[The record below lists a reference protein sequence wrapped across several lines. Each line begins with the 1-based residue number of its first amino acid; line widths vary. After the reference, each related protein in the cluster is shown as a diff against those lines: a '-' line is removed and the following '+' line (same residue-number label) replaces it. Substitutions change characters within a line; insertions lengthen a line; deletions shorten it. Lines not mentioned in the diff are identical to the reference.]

1 MREVTTDVKYYGPS
15 LKTFMFEHDMEQPI
29 FVRWLP
35 FVDELYC
42 VQVDFD
48 ADISS
53 EEMQMMAAMGVPF
66 GFATTQGKHV
76 EDDAVNAGAVKAKQT
91 RKARQYMNRKGGFN
105 RPLPAERTGE
115 VVPRD

>member
-1 MREVTTDVKYYGPS
+1 MN
-15 LKTFMFEHDMEQPI
+15 
-29 FVRWLP
+29 
-35 FVDELYC
+35 
-42 VQVDFD
+42 VQVGLD
-48 ADISS
+48 AGISS
-53 EEMQMMAAMGVPF
+53 EEMQMMAAMGIPF
-66 GFATTQGKHV
+66 GFESTQGKHV